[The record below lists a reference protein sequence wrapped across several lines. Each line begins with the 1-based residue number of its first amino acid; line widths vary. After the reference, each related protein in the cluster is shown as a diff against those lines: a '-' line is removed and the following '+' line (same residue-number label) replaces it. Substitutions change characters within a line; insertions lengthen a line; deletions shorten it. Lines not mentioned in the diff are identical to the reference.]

1 MLREVHCWPHRA
13 AAGRQLN
20 ATYETISTR
29 GKGRVRGYGHTP
41 IAGSLL
47 WQLPSQKQGLSQR
60 LNGIGSGQTGINY
73 DVISRLGRL
82 PNAINGEK
90 REGTGSSP
98 FAQHDD
104 LIMYDVASTL
114 FVYRTRRTTNTKP

>member
-1 MLREVHCWPHRA
+1 M
-13 AAGRQLN
+13 
-20 ATYETISTR
+20 ATTT
-29 GKGRVRGYGHTP
+29 
-41 IAGSLL
+41 
-47 WQLPSQKQGLSQR
+47 SQKQGLSQR

-90 REGTGSSP
+90 REGTGSSMGSSP

-104 LIMYDVASTL
+104 LIMYDVASRFSCTVLESELQTL
-114 FVYRTRRTTNTKP
+114 NLE

>member
-1 MLREVHCWPHRA
+1 M
-13 AAGRQLN
+13 
-20 ATYETISTR
+20 ATTT
-29 GKGRVRGYGHTP
+29 
-41 IAGSLL
+41 
-47 WQLPSQKQGLSQR
+47 SQKQGLSQR

-90 REGTGSSP
+90 REGTGSSMGSSP

-114 FVYRTRRTTNTKP
+114 FVYTVLEELQTLNLE

>member
-1 MLREVHCWPHRA
+1 M
-13 AAGRQLN
+13 
-20 ATYETISTR
+20 ATTT
-29 GKGRVRGYGHTP
+29 
-41 IAGSLL
+41 
-47 WQLPSQKQGLSQR
+47 SQKQGLSQR

-104 LIMYDVASTL
+104 LIMYDVASIRFSCTVLEELQTL
-114 FVYRTRRTTNTKP
+114 NLE